1 LKDEHPRAISSQN
14 EDEGVFISQDDID
27 KEFTIKV
34 LDKGNFGKIRIALS
48 KEKEKDK
55 EIQKQES
62 WIYQGVTGE

>member
-1 LKDEHPRAISSQN
+1 MNIQGPSHTRLA
-14 EDEGVFISQDDID
+14 FISQDDID

-55 EIQKQES
+55 QQSTKHIQKTKDK
-62 WIYQGVTGE
+62 VT